1 MNPTAPSFDLLDEP
15 WIIVTDHAGR
25 GHHLSLREVLA
36 RSAEFAALG
45 GDVPTQEFAILR
57 LLLAVVHR
65 SIGQRTGTAVQVW
78 SQLWEQW
85 PGEDIEGYLDAH
97 RGRFRLFDPKAPFFQ
112 VPRLRSG
119 KDAVSSLDK
128 VIADVPNGAKYF
140 TTRAGRA
147 IARIGLA
154 EAARWLVHVQG
165 FDPSGIKT
173 GADGDDRV
181 KGGRGYPIGIAWAGG
196 LGGVYLEGANLR
208 QTLLLNLVLTDLN
221 GDRFSTEDLPPWER
235 DPDGPGVRA
244 RRYPSGPVDLFT
256 WQSRR
261 VRLVGDGD
269 EVSGVVL
276 CNGDALEAFNQ
287 HLLEPMTGWRY
298 SEIQSKKAGAP
309 RHYPLTHDPD
319 KSLWRGLR
327 SLLGDVAAPGPV
339 DGRGIAPG
347 VVDWAVRLLEAGV
360 LEAAYPIRLHAV
372 GMHYINNQSIVGDV
386 VDDAIGF
393 PAALLAVDPQLRNCA
408 INAVQVAESAVE
420 ALGWLAADLTAA
432 SGGEPDGARARAR
445 EEGFFALEAP
455 YRGWLRELDPHTG
468 DHDEVQTQWQRTVH
482 QIIRRLGNELV
493 ANAGRKAWVGRL
505 VRDRWM
511 DASLADQRFHTKL
524 RDLLSATVTDTPVP
538 LIPETETADGELA
551 DVAW

>member
-1 MNPTAPSFDLLDEP
+1 MNPTTTSFDLLDDP
-15 WIIVTDHAGR
+15 WIIVTDHGGR

-36 RSAEFAALG
+36 RSEEFAALG
-45 GDVPTQEFAILR
+45 GDLPTQEFAILR
-57 LLLAVVHR
+57 LLLAIVHR
-65 SIGQRTGTAVQVW
+65 SIAQRTGTPVQIW
-78 SQLWEQW
+78 SQLWQRW
-85 PGEDIEGYLDAH
+85 PGEDIERYLDAH
-97 RGRFRLFDPKAPFFQ
+97 RGRFGLFDPQAPFFQ
-112 VPRLRSG
+112 VPGLRSG

-147 IARIGLA
+147 IERIGLA

-173 GADGDDRV
+173 GADGDSRV
-181 KGGRGYPIGIAWAGG
+181 KGGRGYPIGLAWAGG

-208 QTLLLNLVLTDLN
+208 QTLLLNLVLADLN
-221 GDRFSTEDLPPWER
+221 GERFSTEDLPPWER

-244 RRYPSGPVDLFT
+244 RPHPSGPVDLLT

-261 VRLVGDGD
+261 VRLVTTGG

-276 CNGDALEAFNQ
+276 CNGDALEVFNQ

-298 SEIQSKKAGAP
+298 SEIQSKKAGRP

-327 SLLGDVAAPGPV
+327 SLLGDVAAPGPL

-347 VVDWAVRLLEAGV
+347 VVDWAARLLNDGALEAG
-360 LEAAYPIRLHAV
+360 YPIRLHAV
-372 GMHYINNQSIVGDV
+372 GMHYINNQSIVGDI

-393 PAALLAVDPQLRNCA
+393 SAALLAPDPRLRNRA

-432 SGGEPDGARARAR
+432 AGGTPDGARARAR
-445 EEGFFALEAP
+445 EGGFFALEAP
-455 YRGWLRELDPHTG
+455 YRNWLRELDPHAT
-468 DHDEVQTQWQRTVH
+468 DHDEVESRWQRIVY
-482 QIIRRLGNELV
+482 QIIRDHGSELV
-493 ANAGRKAWVGRL
+493 ADAGKQAWVGRV
-505 VRDRWM
+505 VRDRWL
-511 DASLADQRFHTKL
+511 DASLADHRFYQKL
-524 RDLLSATVTDTPVP
+524 RALLPAVFTDTSVP
-538 LIPETETADGELA
+538 ATPETETTDGELA